1 MEDVKGEQDEGVLY
15 FIASESSRLRQASS
29 ECATLMD
36 LLAPYC
42 GEAWQSPLT
51 DLTPSPL
58 IYPSHKDKTDPVD
71 VSPSNHPIM
80 ANRNQKTR
88 GKNRKSARE
97 RERNGYRFDQIY
109 CCEQVWPCSAA

>member
-1 MEDVKGEQDEGVLY
+1 MMELY
-15 FIASESSRLRQASS
+15 CIASESSRLRQASS

-88 GKNRKSARE
+88 VKNRKSARE
-97 RERNGYRFDQIY
+97 REMGIDLIRYTAVCRFGRAQ
-109 CCEQVWPCSAA
+109 QLNTLK